1 MVKKNSPIAL
11 RIISL
16 ILLIGWMGLI
26 FYLSHQNADESSGMS
41 GGLIK
46 RFVSFFFP
54 HISAD
59 ELPDIVSSLQFIV
72 RKTAH
77 FSLYAILGMLS
88 FSHFATYRQ
97 MNLALRNILSMVVS
111 VLYAI
116 SDEYHQTY
124 ISGRSGE
131 IRDVLIDSLGAITG
145 VLFILMICRI
155 VKAVK
160 NKTQK
165 AVSNV

>member
-1 MVKKNSPIAL
+1 MKKSPVTL

-26 FYLSHQNADESSGMS
+26 FYLSHQNANDSSGMS

-46 RFVSFFFP
+46 RFVSFFLP
-54 HISAD
+54 NIGAD
-59 ELPDIVSSLQFIV
+59 KLADIVSSLQFIV

-77 FSLYAILGMLS
+77 FSLYAILGILS
-88 FSHFATYRQ
+88 FSHFATYSQ
-97 MNLALRNILSMVVS
+97 MTLVLKNVLSILVP

-124 ISGRSGE
+124 IAGRSGE
-131 IRDVLIDSLGAITG
+131 LRDVLIDSLGAVTG
-145 VLFILMICRI
+145 ILLVLIVSRI
-155 VKAVK
+155 IKAIK
-160 NKTQK
+160 KKAQK
-165 AVSNV
+165 VVSKV